1 MINQEL
7 SDRLNAYIPE
17 VLLTVTENIK
27 LHMLDYINASVVSVD
42 FAYVTSSETAESVLS
57 ASLSQ
62 ECRQVCKI
70 FAQNILRFGHQCNT
84 DSTVLKHYF
93 PENIHDLLYNQY
105 TDLIALAYLNAG
117 HGALIAASTEGR
129 IVNVKQQ

>member
-7 SDRLNAYIPE
+7 SDRFNAYIPE
-17 VLLTVTENIK
+17 VLLTVADNIK
-27 LHMLDYINASVVSVD
+27 LHMLDYINVSAVSVD

-70 FAQNILRFGHQCNT
+70 FAQNILRYGHQCNADNT
-84 DSTVLKHYF
+84 ILKHYF
-93 PENIHDLLYNQY
+93 PESLHELLHNQY
-105 TDLIALAYLNAG
+105 IDLIALAYLNAG
-117 HGALIAASTEGR
+117 HGALIAASVEGR
-129 IVNVKQQ
+129 ITNVRPE